1 MEVRLL
7 ATTKLLGQKDAL
19 DRFYTKPEIAAQLI
33 EKVGNLSN
41 YDFILEPAAGNGA
54 FSKQINGCFA
64 IDIAPADETIKQMNF
79 FEFYPPD
86 KYNILVIGSP
96 PFGQQNKMALEFFNY
111 AARWAATIAFVLP
124 MSFRKKSVQ
133 DKMDLNFHLID
144 ELVLPSKSF
153 TLNGYEK
160 DMPCVFQIWQ
170 RISIPRKIVELP
182 ITSSLFA
189 FVKKE
194 EADFRI
200 QRVGGNAGKATKDLE
215 KATSSNYFIKNLS
228 EKTDE
233 EFINYVNTLTFPEME
248 YTTGPKSLSKGEL
261 VSIIEKFWS

>member
-19 DRFYTKPEIAAQLI
+19 NSFYTKPEIAAQLI
-33 EKVGNLSN
+33 KKVGNLSN

-54 FSKQINGCFA
+54 FSKQINDCFA

-133 DKMDLNFHLID
+133 DKMDLNFHLND

-160 DMPCVFQIWQ
+160 DVPCVFQIWQ
-170 RISIPRKIVELP
+170 RASTPRKIMKLP
-182 ITSSLFA
+182 TTSSLFT